1 MNSLSSAV
9 AAVIADPAGRVLLCQ
24 QSQGQRL
31 WSLPG
36 GKIQIDESPLH
47 AAVRDIRAE
56 VGADVTLLELIGL
69 YQLTNAAGADN
80 SLGDVLIHVFR
91 ARVDGEVT
99 VNAPGLISRLC
110 WHDATDLPGPMT
122 ATTHAAIEDAVAGRA
137 GVIRTVHR
145 AAAPAF
151 PDAADAPSAMASA
164 T

>member
-1 MNSLSSAV
+1 MNSLTSAV
-9 AAVIADPAGRVLLCQ
+9 AAVIADPAGRLLLCQ

-56 VGADVTLLELIGL
+56 VGADVSLVELIGL
-69 YQLTNAAGADN
+69 YKLTDGPGLDS
-80 SLGDVLIHVFR
+80 SLGEVLIHVFR
-91 ARVDGEVT
+91 ARIDGEVT

-110 WHDATDLPGPMT
+110 WHEPADLPGPMT
-122 ATTHAAIEDAVAGRA
+122 ATACAAIDDAVAGRT

-145 AAAPAF
+145 AAAPEF
-151 PDAADAPSAMASA
+151 PDAIEPALAASN
-164 T
+164 